1 MEKSSE
7 MIKFRIKK
15 SKKEK
20 WRKICLDR
28 NISLTQLIID
38 SVEDRPKED
47 DRRKILKFIN
57 EQDNIFIKIE
67 TNINQVAKIANA
79 QKSISD
85 QVLKDFTT
93 QVAEVKKLKEEQN
106 ETFRMIH
113 AILAK

>member
-1 MEKSSE
+1 M
-7 MIKFRIKK
+7 
-15 SKKEK
+15 
-20 WRKICLDR
+20 CLDR

-57 EQDNIFIKIE
+57 EQENIFIKVE
-67 TNINQVAKIANA
+67 TNINQVARIANA

-85 QVLKDFTT
+85 QVLKDFTH

-106 ETFRMIH
+106 ETFRSIH
-113 AILAK
+113 AILSK